1 MYILRCYLHKILC
14 NIVLQVLSN
23 GFAIFAIGQIHTDM
37 RSLSHIRFRLGVAAL
52 LCLCTVSAAEAKVKL
67 PALISDGMV
76 LQREQPV
83 KIWGTADAG
92 ESVQVTFEKK
102 NAPAVAVKG
111 GKLKSP
117 FTATTDTN
125 GKWSITLPSL
135 KAGGPYTLQIND
147 IELKNILIG
156 DVWLCSGQSNM
167 ELPVGRVTDM
177 FRDEIAAYSNEKI
190 RHLIV
195 PKVYNFRAPQEDTP
209 PAVWKALTQENVM
222 SFSALAYF
230 FAKAYYE
237 KTGVPVGLINASWG
251 GTPVEAWIS
260 EEGLKEFPKYLNDK
274 RRYEDDAY
282 RENVKKVDGENF
294 YHWNTTLY
302 GADAGLHEATP
313 WYAADYDDSHWKSV
327 DMFSSEWNN
336 NGLNPI
342 NGSHWFRREVEVPQS
357 WNAQRA
363 TLRLGCMVDAD
374 SVYVNGTFVGT
385 TAYQYPPRIYT
396 IPQGVLKPGKNNITI
411 RLISNGGRAH
421 FVKEKPYKIICNNEE
436 VSLEGEWKH
445 RLGAIMP
452 NAPGSTSFFYKPV
465 CLYNAMIAPLENCTF
480 KGVIW
485 YQGESNV
492 SQRNEYAAL
501 LTAMIADW
509 RTTFSGPELPFY
521 IVELADF
528 LSKDNVYGRKT
539 WAEMRQEQAKAAQ
552 TNKHATLIKNSD
564 LGEWNDIHPL
574 DKKTLGQRIAQSA
587 LQNTAI
593 NNK

>member
-1 MYILRCYLHKILC
+1 
-14 NIVLQVLSN
+14 
-23 GFAIFAIGQIHTDM
+23 
-37 RSLSHIRFRLGVAAL
+37 
-52 LCLCTVSAAEAKVKL
+52 
-67 PALISDGMV
+67 MV

-102 NAPAVAVKG
+102 NTPAAIAG

-117 FTATTDTN
+117 YTTTTDAN
-125 GKWSITLPSL
+125 GKWSITLPPL

-177 FRDEIAAYSNEKI
+177 FCDEIAAYSNEKI

-230 FAKAYYE
+230 FAKDYYE

-274 RRYEDDAY
+274 RRYEDDVY
-282 RENVKKVDGENF
+282 RENIKKVDGENF

-302 GADAGLHEATP
+302 RADTGLHEATP

-327 DMFSSEWNN
+327 DLFSSEWNN

-357 WNAQRA
+357 WNGQRT

-421 FVKEKPYKIICNNEE
+421 FVKEKPYKIICNGEE
-436 VSLEGEWKH
+436 ISLEGEWKY

-452 NAPGSTSFFYKPV
+452 NAPGSTSFFYKPI
-465 CLYNAMIAPLENCTF
+465 CLYNAMIAPLGSYTF

-492 SQRNEYAAL
+492 SHRNEYAAL

-509 RTTFSGPELPFY
+509 RTTFNAPELPFY

-528 LSKDNVYGRKT
+528 LSKDDVYGRKT
-539 WAEMRQEQAKAAQ
+539 WAEMRQEQAKAAL
-552 TNKHATLIKNSD
+552 TNKHVTLIKNSD

-574 DKKTLGQRIAQSA
+574 NKKTLGQRIVQSA
-587 LQNTAI
+587 LQEMEI